1 MSRLTASVLQGEGT
15 QTFEFPKMTEQELEQ
30 QRAANWRI
38 DGKAVHTVEEARKF
52 VEAVGFCLM
61 YPERT
66 LPQVPSFM
74 GAYAGSA
81 AGLPSAKNAFAD
93 PRAREATELMVRLL
107 RERSAFEM
115 ILFGETTLVVS
126 AAAFPFFYGL
136 VGDRTP
142 KLPPKIKAQGAKVS
156 QLSAK
161 VFDALQKHGPLSK
174 PQLQEHVGRETSLA
188 ALDRALAE
196 LWSILKITRVDYNA
210 NAGAFWDV
218 LYRWA
223 PEPVKEGINISE
235 PEAISALVSKYLETA
250 VAVEQDDIEQF
261 FSHMTSRS
269 KVREAV
275 GALMQAREL
284 SLATIGSKGLIR
296 LTPSPDQQRRRNA

>member
-1 MSRLTASVLQGEGT
+1 
-15 QTFEFPKMTEQELEQ
+15 
-30 QRAANWRI
+30 
-38 DGKAVHTVEEARKF
+38 
-52 VEAVGFCLM
+52 
-61 YPERT
+61 
-66 LPQVPSFM
+66 M

-81 AGLPSAKNAFAD
+81 AGLPLAKNAYAD
-93 PRAREATELMVRLL
+93 SRAQQATELMVRLL

-115 ILFGETTLVVS
+115 ILSGETTLLVS

-142 KLPPKIKAQGAKVS
+142 KLPPKTKAQGAKVS
-156 QLSAK
+156 ELSAR
-161 VFDALQKHGPLSK
+161 VFEALQKHGPLSK
-174 PQLQEHVGRETSLA
+174 PQLQEHVGRETSQA

-196 LWSILKITRVDYNA
+196 LWSILKITRVDYSPS
-210 NAGAFWDV
+210 AGASWDV

-250 VAVEQDDIEQF
+250 IAVEQDDIEQF

-275 GALMQAREL
+275 GALLQAREL
-284 SLATIGSKGLIR
+284 NLVTIGAKGLIR
-296 LTPSPDQQRRRNA
+296 LTPAPDQQRRRNA

>member
-1 MSRLTASVLQGEGT
+1 
-15 QTFEFPKMTEQELEQ
+15 MTEQELEQ

-38 DGKAVHTVEEARKF
+38 DGNPVHTVEEARSF
-52 VEAVGFCLM
+52 IEAVGFCLV

-66 LPQVPSFM
+66 LPRVASFLA
-74 GAYAGSA
+74 AYTGSV
-81 AGLPSAKNAFAD
+81 AGLPLVKNAYAD
-93 PRAREATELMVRLL
+93 PRAQQATELMVRLL

-115 ILFGETTLVVS
+115 ILFGDTTLVVS

-136 VGDRTP
+136 VGDPTP
-142 KLPPKIKAQGAKVS
+142 KALPQRKAQGAAVS
-156 QLSAK
+156 ELSAK
-161 VFDALQKHGPLSK
+161 VFEALQKHGPLSK
-174 PQLQEHVGRETSLA
+174 TQLQEHVGRESSQA

-196 LWSILKITRVDYNA
+196 LWSILKITRVDYSA
-210 NAGAFWDV
+210 SAGASWDV

-223 PEPVKEGINISE
+223 PAPVKEGINISV

-250 VAVEQDDIEQF
+250 IAVEQEDIEQL

-275 GALMQAREL
+275 SALLQAREL
-284 SLATIGSKGLIR
+284 NLVTIGTKSLIR
-296 LTPSPDQQRRRNA
+296 LTPPPDQSRRRN

>member
-1 MSRLTASVLQGEGT
+1 
-15 QTFEFPKMTEQELEQ
+15 MTEQELEQ

-38 DGKAVHTVEEARKF
+38 DGNAVHTVEEARKF

-66 LPQVPSFM
+66 LPRVPSFM
-74 GAYAGSA
+74 AAYAGSA

-142 KLPPKIKAQGAKVS
+142 KLPPKTKAQGAKVS
-156 QLSAK
+156 ELSAK

-174 PQLQEHVGRETSLA
+174 PQLKEHVGRETSQA
-188 ALDRALAE
+188 ALYRALAE

-210 NAGAFWDV
+210 SAGASWDV

-250 VAVEQDDIEQF
+250 IAVEQDDIEQF

-284 SLATIGSKGLIR
+284 SLTTIGSKGLIR

>member
-1 MSRLTASVLQGEGT
+1 
-15 QTFEFPKMTEQELEQ
+15 MTEQELEQ

-38 DGKAVHTVEEARKF
+38 DGNVVHTVEEARGF

-66 LPQVPSFM
+66 LPRVSSFLA
-74 GAYAGSA
+74 AYVGST
-81 AGLPSAKNAFAD
+81 AGLPLVKNAYAD
-93 PRAREATELMVRLL
+93 PRAQEATELMVRLL

-115 ILFGETTLVVS
+115 ILFGDTTLVVS

-136 VGDRTP
+136 VGDPTP
-142 KLPPKIKAQGAKVS
+142 KALPQKKAQGAAVS
-156 QLSAK
+156 ELSAK
-161 VFDALQKHGPLSK
+161 VFEALQKHGPLSK
-174 PQLQEHVGRETSLA
+174 TQLQEHVGRESSQA

-196 LWSILKITRVDYNA
+196 LWSILKITRVDYSA
-210 NAGAFWDV
+210 TVGASWDV

-223 PEPVKEGINISE
+223 PAPVKEGINISV

-250 VAVEQDDIEQF
+250 IAVEQDDIENF

-269 KVREAV
+269 KVREAI
-275 GALMQAREL
+275 GALLQAREL
-284 SLATIGSKGLIR
+284 NLVTIGTKSLIR
-296 LTPSPDQQRRRNA
+296 LTPPPDQRRRN